1 MAGSIHFRNVVHR
14 TSSQVFLQR
23 RNRGS
28 PPHHR
33 SLNRA
38 PLLLVLFGAWL
49 PFLTI
54 LALLSKRHQFPFI
67 LAFIAGSVIFSLFI
81 GDGHDVRIAEL
92 TTEQR
97 AALKPAS
104 FADALKD
111 WKAASGWTAKG
122 CEQLPAGSPELG
134 GCPRPIIV
142 AGEGGGSRA
151 AFLLASLLG
160 AFETTAWTSRKIQQR
175 GRFTSSF
182 SPYRACLAVP
192 SERPFSSAP

>member
-1 MAGSIHFRNVVHR
+1 MRPIR
-14 TSSQVFLQR
+14 L
-23 RNRGS
+23 
-28 PPHHR
+28 

-38 PLLLVLFGAWL
+38 PLLLVLFGAWV

-67 LAFIAGSVIFSLFI
+67 IAFIAAGVIFSLFI

-92 TTEQR
+92 SKEQQ
-97 AALKPAS
+97 AALKPVA

-111 WKAASGWTAKG
+111 WKAASGWNAKG
-122 CEQLPAGSPELG
+122 CEQLPAGSPQLA

-160 AFETTAWTSRKIQQR
+160 GLKTTASTSGKIQQR

-182 SPYRACLAVP
+182 SPYQACLAVQ
-192 SERPFSSAP
+192 SERPFSLAP